1 MESPMPMGPVE
12 YIPPAIERYVLLGYD
27 PYRYYQGTE
36 PPPWTPLNKPLSE
49 CRLGVIA
56 TAGTYVKGQA
66 AFFYK
71 DDHSYR
77 AIPKSTSVEDLR
89 FSHVTEHYLGSARQD
104 PNSAFPIDSL
114 RRLESDGVVAE
125 VAKDLFSCMGGVYSQ
140 RKIRDELAPALAAEF
155 TRQEVDAV
163 LLVPM

>member
-1 MESPMPMGPVE
+1 MPMGPVE

-125 VAKDLFSCMGGVYSQ
+125 VAEDLFSCMGGVYSQ

>member
-1 MESPMPMGPVE
+1 MPMGPVE

-49 CRLGVIA
+49 SRLGVIA

-125 VAKDLFSCMGGVYSQ
+125 VAEDLFSCMGGVYSQ